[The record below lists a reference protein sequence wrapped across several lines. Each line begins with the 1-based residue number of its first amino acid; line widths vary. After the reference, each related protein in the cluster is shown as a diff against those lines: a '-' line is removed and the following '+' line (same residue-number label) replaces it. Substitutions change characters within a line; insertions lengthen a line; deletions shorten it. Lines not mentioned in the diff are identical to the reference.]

1 MVKGKTRILV
11 RSPNWLGDAV
21 MALPFLE
28 NLRVAYPKAY
38 LAVWCKPHLMP
49 VFEAYQKIDEVIA
62 YENSFLR
69 LLKSCCKLGQNFDIC
84 ILLPNSFSSA
94 LAAFLTHIP
103 RRIGYTTDG
112 RHFLLTHRYPPPKGH
127 QVNYYLQLLKYMG
140 LKVKASGPVLF
151 PTAKG
156 QAEQKR
162 LWEQFRWQKDY
173 IVFAPGAA
181 YGPAKCWPPASF
193 AKLAVRI
200 KDELGLAVIML
211 GSSKDKQI
219 AKQILE
225 HVKKTDGLYD
235 LTGLTSLA
243 GAMAIIKEALLVVTN
258 DSGLMH
264 LTAALD
270 RPQIAIFGPTD
281 PTKTSPYG
289 NKTKIIHH
297 PVSCAPCKARVC
309 PKDHRCMRE
318 IKVEEVFGEVKKLV
332 T

>member
-28 NLRVAYPKAY
+28 NLRAAYPKAH
-38 LAVWCKPHLMP
+38 LAVWCKPHLIP
-49 VFEAYQKIDEVIA
+49 VFEAYQKIDEVIT
-62 YENSFLR
+62 YENSFLK
-69 LLKSCCKLGQNFDIC
+69 LLCSKLGQNFDIC

-94 LAAFLTHIP
+94 LAAFLTRIP
-103 RRIGYTTDG
+103 RRIGYATDG
-112 RHFLLTHRYPPPKGH
+112 RHFLLTHRYPPPKKLH
-127 QVNYYLQLLKYMG
+127 QIDYYLQLLKQMG
-140 LKVKASGPVLF
+140 LKVKPCSPVLS

-156 QAEQKR
+156 QEEQKR
-162 LWEQFRWQKDY
+162 LWEQFRWPKDY

-181 YGPAKCWPPASF
+181 YGPAKCWPPAYF
-193 AKLAVRI
+193 AKLAERI

-211 GSSKDKQI
+211 GSAKDKQI
-219 AKQILE
+219 ASQILDNI
-225 HVKKTDGLYD
+225 KKTDGLYD

-243 GAMAIIKEALLVVTN
+243 GAMAIIKDAKFVVTN

-281 PTKTSPYG
+281 PKRTSPYG
-289 NKTKIIHH
+289 DKTKIIHH
-297 PVSCAPCKARVC
+297 LVSCAPCKARVC

-318 IKVEEVFGEVKKLV
+318 IKVEEVFGEVKRLI